1 MAKQDFLSNFRIAR
15 NLFIHP
21 RLDGI
26 GSGLDPQ
33 ATAQRLAKAAI
44 WLTPKSVAGF
54 NAADFPELGLDRQRA
69 LQDAVREFLAV
80 ANQVPAD
87 QAATVEQYG
96 QASVAFAKML
106 EILAPYLT
114 TPEEGR
120 RVAQALQSIPFP
132 PWVVNWDYE
141 LASDDEGTPAVWI
154 NLFADQSNASP
165 KEYGR
170 LASQMTQ
177 PIRRALSANGVG
189 RWPYIRV
196 RTAIEQKAI

>member
-1 MAKQDFLSNFRIAR
+1 MPSAKAKNRGAKHKPCRAPNAPITPARRTIARGKCTYGRTCAYYHRPWLMANQVFLTNSRIAR

-54 NAADFPELGLDRQRA
+54 NAADFPELGPDRQRA
-69 LQDAVREFLAV
+69 LQDAVQAFLAV

-96 QASVAFAKML
+96 QSSAALAKML
-106 EILAPYLT
+106 EILAPYLA

-120 RVAQALQSIPFP
+120 RVAQALQGISFP
-132 PWVVNWDYE
+132 PWVVN
-141 LASDDEGTPAVWI
+141 
-154 NLFADQSNASP
+154 
-165 KEYGR
+165 
-170 LASQMTQ
+170 
-177 PIRRALSANGVG
+177 
-189 RWPYIRV
+189 
-196 RTAIEQKAI
+196 